1 MTTEQRNEI
10 LNAWNHHQAA
20 IDRAREAL
28 FEDEELNA
36 LGRNANAVQTGM
48 RAVLNALGYDIVW
61 PHDEEYAIC
70 GDPDIWPMWLIDQ
83 NIPELR
89 DLAVIEG
96 LDKTMHEHDDVGPTT
111 DITDN

>member
-10 LNAWNHHQAA
+10 LKTWNHHQAA

-36 LGRNANAVQTGM
+36 LGRNANAVQAGM
-48 RAVLNALGYDIVW
+48 RDVLNALGYDIVYQR
-61 PHDEEYAIC
+61 DEMAEIC
-70 GDPDIWPMWLIDQ
+70 GDPDIWPMWLIDEE
-83 NIPELR
+83 IPELR

-96 LDKTMHEHDDVGPTT
+96 LDKTMHEHDDVDPTT
-111 DITDN
+111 DTTDN